1 MNLTEKG
8 RVAFDYARKYFSE
21 GWFSAAELSERCG
34 EKIAA
39 ATLNGIVSRGYM
51 EKMAGTPVK
60 FSLAENIDNLISV
73 EAEAK
78 KGCDNTNLGRARNA
92 KNDEFYTRLEDINA
106 EVIKYKKHF
115 KGKSVLCN
123 CNDGLNSNFFKFFLK
138 NFDVFQL
145 TRLVGIAYQSTG
157 EAVKYVVE
165 DDINGDGYI
174 DEQDIVSYPLADGS
188 FNSSDSLEELERCDI
203 VCTNP
208 PFSVFREYVAL
219 LMLYNKKFLI
229 IGSKNA
235 ITYKEFFPL
244 LKEDKVWIGTQNV
257 GNFIQPDGSV
267 AKFGNIGWYTN
278 IPHNKRAEPI
288 LLTATY
294 HNDTNKR
301 EEYPKYDNYNA
312 IEVGKVV
319 NIPKDYFGV
328 MGVPITFLDKYCP
341 EQFEIL
347 GHTASCDISPQ
358 VEELRTDPEYRN
370 RGRINGKEK
379 YDRVLIRRR

>member
-8 RVAFDYARKYFSE
+8 RVAFDYARKYFPE
-21 GWFSAAELSERCG
+21 GWFSAADLSEKCG

-51 EKMAGTPVK
+51 EKMTGSPVK
-60 FSLAENIDNLISV
+60 FALVEDIDNLINI
-73 EAEAK
+73 EAEEK
-78 KGCDNTNLGRARNA
+78 RGCDNSNLGRAKNA
-92 KNDEFYTRLEDINA
+92 KNDEFYTRLDDINA
-106 EVIKYKKHF
+106 EVVKYKSHF
-115 KGKSVLCN
+115 KNKSVLCN

-138 NFDVFQL
+138 NFDAFQL

-165 DDINGDGYI
+165 NDINGDGYI
-174 DEQDIVSYPLADGS
+174 DELDIVSYPLADGS
-188 FNSSDSLEELERCDI
+188 FNSNSSIEELERCDI

-208 PFSVFREYVAL
+208 PFSVFREYIDL
-219 LMLYNKKFLI
+219 LMRHNKKFLI

-257 GNFIQPDGSV
+257 GNFIQPDGSI

-288 LLTATY
+288 PLTATY
-294 HNDTNKR
+294 YDNKNKR

-312 IEVGKVV
+312 IEVSRVV
-319 NIPKDYFGV
+319 NIPNDYFGV

-347 GHTASCDISPQ
+347 GCSYQYGDCGVHHEGKSW
-358 VEELRTDPEYRN
+358 
-370 RGRINGKEK
+370 NGLVNGVDK
-379 YDRVLIRRR
+379 YKRLFIKRK